1 LFLIMFQVHT
11 LATRPAS
18 MFLNLRHLTY
28 EILLFTKRP
37 NSYSGILQLSQYL
50 AFAPQLETLE
60 VHVSY
65 CVSYLVFA
73 HLSFLLPLL
82 PNSS

>member
-1 LFLIMFQVHT
+1 MFQVHM
-11 LATRPAS
+11 LVTRPAS

-28 EILLFTKRP
+28 GMLLFTKRP
-37 NSYSGILQLSQYL
+37 NSFSGILQLSQYL

-65 CVSYLVFA
+65 CLSVSYLVFV